1 MPLPA
6 VAQQAACRGMVSG
19 VVNDANR
26 KRASLHSQPCSLAE
40 ACHTG
45 CLHQHASTR
54 SAGGQ
59 ACERVGLPS
68 WLPGGGQGR
77 LAC

>member
-40 ACHTG
+40 ASHR
-45 CLHQHASTR
+45 LLAS
-54 SAGGQ
+54 
-59 ACERVGLPS
+59 ACKHS
-68 WLPGGGQGR
+68 
-77 LAC
+77 